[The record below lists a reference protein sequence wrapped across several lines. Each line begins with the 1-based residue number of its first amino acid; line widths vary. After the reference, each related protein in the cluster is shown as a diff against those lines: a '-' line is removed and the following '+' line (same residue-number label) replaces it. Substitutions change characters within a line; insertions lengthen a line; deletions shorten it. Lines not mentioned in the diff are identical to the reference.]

1 MGTEYP
7 KYSLIRGLE
16 SSRQGLPAIRIGAER
31 TSGGAKM
38 RQYSVVMRAATLG
51 MAGPRVRA
59 GFRRSQTSETAMLR

>member
-7 KYSLIRGLE
+7 KYPLIRGLE
-16 SSRQGLPAIRIGAER
+16 SSQQGLPAIRIGAER

-38 RQYSVVMRAATLG
+38 RQYSVVMRSATLG

-59 GFRRSQTSETAMLR
+59 GLRRSQTPGTAMPR